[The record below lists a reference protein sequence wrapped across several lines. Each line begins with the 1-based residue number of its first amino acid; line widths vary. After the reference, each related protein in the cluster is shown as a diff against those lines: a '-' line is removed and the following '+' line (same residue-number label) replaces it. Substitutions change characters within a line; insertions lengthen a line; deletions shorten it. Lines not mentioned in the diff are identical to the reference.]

1 MEGGREGEGGEGGTE
16 RGKEGREGERGEGG
30 EGGRGKEGREG
41 ERRESF
47 DAVVLFIKHTNHE
60 HICSMYIYSF
70 SPPSPKD
77 LYKHTLDKVVVVLVL
92 C

>member
-1 MEGGREGEGGEGGTE
+1 MGWREGE
-16 RGKEGREGERGEGG
+16 
-30 EGGRGKEGREG
+30 RGKEGREG